1 MIGFPY
7 GSRNLMELRQVE
19 YVLAVINHGGFTAGA
34 EAAGV
39 AQPSLSEGI
48 RRLEAELGVRLF
60 DRVGRSV
67 MLTDAGRAF
76 EGPARSLLRER
87 GVVLDA
93 VGAVRALATG
103 ALELVALPTL
113 AVDPLAALV
122 GHFRTLHPGIVVR
135 VAEPDDASGV
145 ADLVADGHS
154 EVGLTELPLDRDD
167 LVAIPLARQEIVA
180 VCPPG
185 TKLPAPGRLPVRAL
199 AGMPLVAI
207 PPGRSTRDLLDRAL
221 AAAGVAPFVAVEIAQ
236 REAIAPLVLSGAGT
250 SFVPRP
256 MAETLGAQ
264 GAVVARLV
272 PALSRQIGL
281 VHRANPLT
289 PAARAFVEL
298 ARTEARAG
306 KALRATTV
314 ARPRTRGNRRAQL

>member
-1 MIGFPY
+1 
-7 GSRNLMELRQVE
+7 MELRQIE
-19 YVLAVINHGGFTAGA
+19 YVLSVIDHGGFTAGA

-39 AQPSLSEGI
+39 TQPSLSEGI

-67 MLTDAGRAF
+67 ALTDAGRAF
-76 EGPARSLLRER
+76 EGPARSMLRER

-103 ALELVALPTL
+103 SLELVSLPTL

-122 GHFRTLHPGIVVR
+122 GRFRTMHPGIVVR
-135 VAEPDDASGV
+135 VAEPDDADAL
-145 ADLVADGHS
+145 ADLLAEGHY
-154 EVGLTELPLDRDD
+154 EVGLAELPPRRDE
-167 LVAIPLARQEIVA
+167 LVAIPLSRQEIVA
-180 VCPPG
+180 ACPPD
-185 TKLPAPGRLPVRAL
+185 TKLPAPGRLPLHAL
-199 AGMPLVAI
+199 AGMPLVAT
-207 PPGRSTRDLLDRAL
+207 PPGTSTRDLLDRAL
-221 AAAGVAPFVAVEIAQ
+221 ATADVAPFIAVEIAQ

-250 SFVPRP
+250 SFLPRA

-272 PALSRQIGL
+272 PALTRQIGL
-281 VHRANPLT
+281 VHRANPLG

-298 ARTEARAG
+298 ARAN
-306 KALRATTV
+306 V
-314 ARPRTRGNRRAQL
+314 RTKKR

>member
-1 MIGFPY
+1 
-7 GSRNLMELRQVE
+7 MELRHVE
-19 YVLAVINHGGFTAGA
+19 YVLAVIDHGSFTAGA
-34 EAAGV
+34 EAVGV

-48 RRLEAELGVRLF
+48 RRLEGELGVRLF

-67 MLTDAGRAF
+67 VLTDAGRAF
-76 EGPARSLLRER
+76 EGPARGMLRER
-87 GVVLDA
+87 GAVLDA

-103 ALELVALPTL
+103 VLEVGALPTL

-135 VAEPDDASGV
+135 VAEPDDASAV
-145 ADLVADGHS
+145 ADLVAEGHS
-154 EVGLTELPLDRDD
+154 EVGLAELPVDRDD

-185 TKLPAPGRLPVRAL
+185 TKLPAPGRLPVQAL

-207 PPGRSTRDLLDRAL
+207 PRGRSTRDLLDRAL
-221 AAAGVAPFVAVEIAQ
+221 AAANVAPSIAVEIAQ

-250 SFVPRP
+250 SFMPRP
-256 MAETLGAQ
+256 MAEALGAQ
-264 GAVVARLV
+264 GAVLARVV
-272 PALSRQIGL
+272 PALTRQIGL

-289 PAARAFVEL
+289 PAARTFVEL
-298 ARTEARAG
+298 ARAGTRAG
-306 KALRATTV
+306 K
-314 ARPRTRGNRRAQL
+314 RR